1 MNNKPLSLGV
11 KMKKILI
18 VEDSKLFSKLLSK
31 RVADDFHI
39 ECVVCTTYRETVSLL
54 EKNSEQFL
62 LAVLD
67 INLPDATDGEVVDLV
82 LSRGIPAV
90 IVTARMDAK
99 IREKVLD
106 KQVLDYIIKGPHTLD
121 QLTETTKRY
130 LRNKNTTLLLVDN
143 ADPSR
148 KNTRKVLETQHYKIL
163 EAENGTAALEIIRQ
177 NPEIRLV
184 ITDYQMP
191 GMDGF
196 ELTAEIR
203 KIRPMGKLAIIGMS
217 AYGNPLLSSQFLKR
231 GANDFLTKPYFEEE
245 LVCRVNQNID
255 IIEHI
260 SQLHNAAIKDQLTQ
274 LFNRRYFFGTGE
286 KLFESGKRQNLDIAI
301 AMIDIDHF
309 KNVNDS
315 YGHGDGDAAL
325 VAIASVLEES
335 FRASDIVTRFGG
347 EEFIIMAVNMSP
359 DHRVNHF
366 EKVRR
371 RIEELVVKTKQNK
384 IKVTVSIGVATL
396 LKDSLD
402 EMVQRA
408 DELLYQAKESGR
420 NRVIIEQ

>member
-1 MNNKPLSLGV
+1 
-11 KMKKILI
+11 MKKILI
-18 VEDSKLFSKLLSK
+18 VEDSKFFSKLLSK
-31 RVADDFHI
+31 RVADDFQI

-67 INLPDATDGEVVDLV
+67 LNLPDATDGEVVDLV
-82 LSRGIPAV
+82 LSWGIPAIV
-90 IVTARMDAK
+90 VTARMDAE

-106 KQVLDYIIKGPHTLD
+106 KQVLDYIMKGPHTLD

-130 LRNKNTTLLLVDN
+130 LRNQNTTLLLVD
-143 ADPSR
+143 DSDLSR
-148 KNTRKVLETQHYKIL
+148 ENTRKVLETQHYEIL
-163 EAENGTAALEIIRQ
+163 EAKNGTAALETIRE
-177 NPEIRLV
+177 NPAIRLV
-184 ITDYQMP
+184 ITDYQIP

-203 KIRPMGKLAIIGMS
+203 KIRTMDKLAIIGMS
-217 AYGNPLLSSQFLKR
+217 TYGNPLLSSQFLKR

-255 IIEHI
+255 TIEHI
-260 SQLHNAAIKDQLTQ
+260 AQLHDAAIKDQLTQ

-286 KLFESGKRQNLDIAI
+286 KLFENAKRQNFDIAI

-315 YGHGDGDAAL
+315 YGHSDGDTAL
-325 VAIASVLEES
+325 VAIASVLQES

-347 EEFIIMAVNMSP
+347 EEFIIMTVNMLP
-359 DHRVNHF
+359 AHRANHF
-366 EKVRR
+366 ETVRR
-371 RIEELVVKTKQNK
+371 KIEELIVETGQNK
-384 IKVTVSIGVATL
+384 IKVTVSIGVATVL
-396 LKDSLD
+396 TDSLD
-402 EMVQRA
+402 GMVRKA

-420 NRVIIEQ
+420 NRVVIE